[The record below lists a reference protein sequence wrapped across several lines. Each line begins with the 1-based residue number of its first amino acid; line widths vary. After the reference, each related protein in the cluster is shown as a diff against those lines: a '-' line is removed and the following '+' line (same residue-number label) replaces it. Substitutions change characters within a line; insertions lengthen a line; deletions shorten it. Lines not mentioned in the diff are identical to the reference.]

1 MLTLNFIKMK
11 KEIKVLGP
19 GCAKCKQL
27 EKVVRIVVE
36 ENAID
41 AEITKIEDIVE
52 IMNYGI
58 MTTPALIINGNIVLK
73 GYVPSQEEV
82 LTKLNES

>member
-1 MLTLNFIKMK
+1 MK

>member
-1 MLTLNFIKMK
+1 MK
-11 KEIKVLGP
+11 KEIKVLGT
-19 GCAKCKQL
+19 GCPKCKQL
-27 EKVVRIVVE
+27 EKVVRTVVE
-36 ENAID
+36 ENSID

-58 MTTPALIINGNIVLK
+58 MTTPALIIDGKIVLK

-82 LTKLNES
+82 LTKINES